1 MSKPDRSTRLAGAG
15 FFRAAWAI
23 AVKDLRIEWKTL
35 EGLSTMALFSML
47 ILVVFNFAFD
57 LSTVRELGVA
67 RLVPGVLW
75 TTLAF
80 AGIVGFSRAFQLEA
94 RGDAMTAL
102 LLSPIDRGALFAG
115 KTLANL
121 ITLSVLQL
129 IVVPLSAVFF
139 NFDLFALAGPLAVV
153 LVVHTVGLS
162 LLGTLL
168 GALAAR
174 VGRGETLIAILLF
187 AVAMPLF
194 ISAVQ
199 TSSTVLAGEPL
210 ASVSKWLSIAL
221 AFDLL
226 YLFVGL
232 AFFEFVIE
240 E

>member
-1 MSKPDRSTRLAGAG
+1 MSGPELSTRSTGAG
-15 FFRAAWAI
+15 FFRAAWTI

-35 EGLSTMALFSML
+35 EGLSTMALFAML
-47 ILVVFNFAFD
+47 ILVIFNFAFD
-57 LSTVRELGVA
+57 LSTVRELGIA

-80 AGIVGFSRAFQLEA
+80 AGIVGFSRSFQIEA
-94 RGDAMTAL
+94 RDDALTAL
-102 LLSPIDRGALFAG
+102 LLSPIDRGSLFAG

-129 IVVPLSAVFF
+129 VVVPLSAVFF
-139 NFDLFALAGPLAVV
+139 NFNLFELAGPLTVV
-153 LVVHTVGLS
+153 LVVHTLGLS

-174 VGRGETLIAILLF
+174 VGRGETMIAILLF

-199 TSSTVLAGEPL
+199 TSAAVLAGDPL
-210 ASVSKWLSIAL
+210 GSVSKWLSIAA

-232 AFFEFVIE
+232 AFFEFVLE

>member
-1 MSKPDRSTRLAGAG
+1 MTARERPRGAG
-15 FFRAAWAI
+15 FFRAAWTI
-23 AVKDLRIEWKTL
+23 AAKDLRIEWKTL
-35 EGLSTMALFSML
+35 EGLSTMILFSML

-80 AGIVGFSRAFQLEA
+80 AGIVGFSRSFQLES

-102 LLSPIDRGALFAG
+102 LLAPVDRGALFAG

-121 ITLSVLQL
+121 ITLSALQVV
-129 IVVPLSAVFF
+129 VVPLSAVFF
-139 NFDLFALAGPLAVV
+139 VYDLVAILVPMTIV
-153 LVVHTVGLS
+153 LVVHSLGLAE
-162 LLGTLL
+162 LGTLL

-174 VGRGETLIAILLF
+174 VGRGETLLAILLF
-187 AVAMPLF
+187 SVAMPLF

-199 TSSTVLAGEPL
+199 TSSAVLAGEPL
-210 ASVSKWLSIAL
+210 SAVSKWLLIAIG
-221 AFDLL
+221 FDLL
-226 YLFVGL
+226 YLFAGL
-232 AFFEFVIE
+232 AMFEFVIE

>member
-1 MSKPDRSTRLAGAG
+1 VSGAAPPRGAG
-15 FFRAAWAI
+15 FFGAAWTVA
-23 AVKDLRIEWKTL
+23 AKDLRIEWKTL
-35 EGLSTMALFSML
+35 EGLSTMILFSML

-67 RLVPGVLW
+67 RLVPGVMW

-80 AGIVGFSRAFQLEA
+80 AGIVGFSRSFQLEA

-102 LLSPIDRGALFAG
+102 LLAPVDRGALFAG

-121 ITLSVLQL
+121 ITLLALQL
-129 IVVPLSAVFF
+129 VVVPLSAVFF
-139 NFDLFALAGPLAVV
+139 VYDLFAIAGPMIAVLLIHSLGLAE
-153 LVVHTVGLS
+153 
-162 LLGTLL
+162 LGTLL

-174 VGRGETLIAILLF
+174 VGRGETLLAILLF

-199 TSSTVLAGEPL
+199 TSSAVLAGEPL
-210 ASVSKWLSIAL
+210 SSVSKWLLIAIG
-221 AFDLL
+221 FDLL
-226 YLFVGL
+226 YLFAGL
-232 AFFEFVIE
+232 AMFEFVIE

>member
-1 MSKPDRSTRLAGAG
+1 MSAAGPSRGAG
-15 FFRAAWAI
+15 FFRAAWTVA
-23 AVKDLRIEWKTL
+23 AKDLRIEWKTL
-35 EGLSTMALFSML
+35 EGLSTMILFSML

-80 AGIVGFSRAFQLEA
+80 AGIVGFSRSFQLEA

-102 LLSPIDRGALFAG
+102 LLSPVDRGALFAG

-121 ITLSVLQL
+121 ITLLALQVV
-129 IVVPLSAVFF
+129 VVPLSAVFF
-139 NFDLFALAGPLAVV
+139 VYDLVAIAVPMVIVLLLHSLGLAE
-153 LVVHTVGLS
+153 
-162 LLGTLL
+162 LGTLL

-174 VGRGETLIAILLF
+174 VGRGETLLAILLF

-199 TSSTVLAGEPL
+199 TSSAVLAGEPL
-210 ASVSKWLSIAL
+210 SAVSKWLLIAIG
-221 AFDLL
+221 FDLL
-226 YLFVGL
+226 YLFAGL
-232 AFFEFVIE
+232 AMFEFVIE

>member
-1 MSKPDRSTRLAGAG
+1 MSGPAPTARSSGAG
-15 FFRAAWAI
+15 FFRAAWTI
-23 AVKDLRIEWKTL
+23 ALKDLRVEWKTL
-35 EGLSTMALFSML
+35 EGLSTMALFAML
-47 ILVVFNFAFD
+47 ILVIFNFAFD
-57 LSTVRELGVA
+57 LSTVRELGIA

-80 AGIVGFSRAFQLEA
+80 AGIVGFSRSFQIEA
-94 RGDAMTAL
+94 RDDALTAL
-102 LLSPIDRGALFAG
+102 LLSPIDRGSLFAG

-121 ITLSVLQL
+121 ITLSVLQV

-139 NFDLFALAGPLAVV
+139 NFNLFELAGPLAVV
-153 LVVHTVGLS
+153 LIVHTLGLS

-174 VGRGETLIAILLF
+174 VGRGETMIAILLF

-199 TSSTVLAGEPL
+199 TSSAVLAGDSL
-210 ASVSKWLSIAL
+210 ASVSKWLSIAA

-232 AFFEFVIE
+232 AFFEFVLE